1 MCKCQPFLRCWEEAL
16 SARICSQPSREPPQ
30 AGWCRRPLAGSPG
43 LTGRVREEG
52 EAGQAPGEQGW
63 WVGWV
68 YSGPQSVAPR
78 AGRGPA
84 SSLRIW
90 GPPRTLYSS
99 KWAQDKQRP
108 VSLLQLIDCKLCRAH
123 LPLNHSQTRRVW
135 AVEGHRP
142 RAWGESV
149 VVPTRGPAW
158 LPAPHPLGPVPGR
171 ALGDMKGRPLC
182 VEPVGGPCPRHK
194 ASCERLHRGLS
205 DCHVSM

>member
-1 MCKCQPFLRCWEEAL
+1 MGRSPICPDLLPAFPGAPPGWVVQEASGRQPW
-16 SARICSQPSREPPQ
+16 ARW
-30 AGWCRRPLAGSPG
+30 AGERGGGGGPGPGGTGLVGGMGLQWAPVCRPEGGAWPG
-43 LTGRVREEG
+43 LFVENLG
-52 EAGQAPGEQGW
+52 
-63 WVGWV
+63 
-68 YSGPQSVAPR
+68 
-78 AGRGPA
+78 
-84 SSLRIW
+84 SS
-90 GPPRTLYSS
+90 RTLYSS

-123 LPLNHSQTRRVW
+123 LPLNHLQTRRVW

-149 VVPTRGPAW
+149 VVPTRGPSR
-158 LPAPHPLGPVPGR
+158 LPAPHPLGPLPGR

-182 VEPVGGPCPRHK
+182 AEPVGGPCPRHK